1 MFEPIRAISDWSPEE
16 DATLTRLWL
25 AFVPTKKIV
34 EQLPGRTYAS
44 IAKRRGKLNLP
55 KRSGAGVGP
64 MDRPEMQQLWTA
76 LKKRKATRAQLA
88 KRACVGPATVSKFV
102 KLFRSQFHV
111 CGWAKA
117 DPSGDFAEVLKAG
130 PGQDMPKPAPA
141 SASERSHRWWER
153 CKRERPLDAG
163 RRLARD
169 AVRRREREG
178 KLVRRDA
185 AAVARCGKNGL
196 SGPANDG

>member
-1 MFEPIRAISDWSPEE
+1 MSEPVRPIPDWSPEE
-16 DATLTRLWL
+16 DATLRRLWL

-55 KRSGAGVGP
+55 RRSGAGVGP
-64 MDRPEMQQLWTA
+64 MDRPEMQKLWNA

-88 KRACVGPATVSKFV
+88 KRAAVGPATVSKFV

-117 DPSGDFAEVLKAG
+117 DPNGDYAEVLRVG
-130 PGQDMPKPAPA
+130 PGQDVPRPTPA
-141 SASERSHRWWER
+141 SASERCHRWWER

-163 RRLARD
+163 RRLAKD

-178 KLVRRDA
+178 KLVRRDP
-185 AAVARCGKNGL
+185 AAVALFGENGL
-196 SGPANDG
+196 SGPENDG

>member
-1 MFEPIRAISDWSPEE
+1 M
-16 DATLTRLWL
+16 
-25 AFVPTKKIV
+25 PTKKIV

-55 KRSGAGVGP
+55 KRSGAGVSP
-64 MDRPEMQQLWTA
+64 MERPEMQQLWKA
-76 LKKRKATRAQLA
+76 LKKHKATRAQLA
-88 KRACVGPATVSKFV
+88 KRADVVPATVSKFV

-111 CGWAKA
+111 CGWVKA
-117 DPSGDFAEVLKAG
+117 DPNGDYAEVLKAG
-130 PGQDMPKPAPA
+130 PGKDAPKPAPA
-141 SASERSHRWWER
+141 SASERCHQWWER

-185 AAVARCGKNGL
+185 AAVALFGKDGL